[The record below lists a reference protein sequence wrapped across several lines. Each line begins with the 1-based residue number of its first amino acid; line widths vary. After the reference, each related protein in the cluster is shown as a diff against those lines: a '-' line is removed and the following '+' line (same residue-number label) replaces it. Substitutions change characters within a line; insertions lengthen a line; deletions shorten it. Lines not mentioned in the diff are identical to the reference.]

1 MSIFL
6 YQIVPYNS
14 ITFMPKIAAIDRMV
28 PEQCM
33 PKLTHHRL
41 QRCYMGVLTVVR
53 GALWHSMPHCFARF

>member
-1 MSIFL
+1 
-6 YQIVPYNS
+6 
-14 ITFMPKIAAIDRMV
+14 MPKIAAIDRMV

-41 QRCYMGVLTVVR
+41 QRCYMGVLTVVC

>member
-1 MSIFL
+1 
-6 YQIVPYNS
+6 
-14 ITFMPKIAAIDRMV
+14 MPKIAAIDRMV

-53 GALWHSMPHCFARF
+53 GALWQLKNIRCRTVLPVSEIIPH